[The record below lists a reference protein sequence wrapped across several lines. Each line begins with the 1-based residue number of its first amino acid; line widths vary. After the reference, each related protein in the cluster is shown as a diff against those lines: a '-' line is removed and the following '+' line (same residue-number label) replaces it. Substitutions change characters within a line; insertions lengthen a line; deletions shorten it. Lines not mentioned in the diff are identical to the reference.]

1 MALKIYGIHGRSTAV
16 IRVPAG
22 DGKAYLEVEFT
33 KGRPT
38 PGGNYKPAVYS
49 TNDKTEQSIIEH
61 SPYFGGTIKLI
72 QVYGNDSDAAAPA
85 PAPAVEAPKAAE
97 PKVYPDVETYEQAVV
112 VLKSLGAKATQLR
125 STDAIRKFMSTMNVS
140 FPNYNFE

>member
-1 MALKIYGIHGRSTAV
+1 MALKIYGIHGRSTAS

-22 DGKAYLEVEFT
+22 DGKAYLICEFT

-38 PGGNYKPAVYS
+38 PGGNYKPATYA
-49 TNDKTEQSIIEH
+49 THDKTEQDIIEH
-61 SPYFGGTIKLI
+61 SPYFGGIIKLLH
-72 QVYGNDSDAAAPA
+72 VYGSIEEKAVAKSEAAT
-85 PAPAVEAPKAAE
+85 PKNE
-97 PKVYPDVETYEQAVV
+97 PKVYEDVETYEQAIT

-125 STDAIRKFMSTMNVS
+125 SVDAIKKLMASMNVS